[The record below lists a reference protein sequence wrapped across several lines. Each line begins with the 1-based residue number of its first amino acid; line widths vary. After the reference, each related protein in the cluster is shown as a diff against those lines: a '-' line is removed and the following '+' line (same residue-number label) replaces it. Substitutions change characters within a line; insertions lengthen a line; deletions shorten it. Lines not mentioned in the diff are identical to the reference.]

1 MAAIAVY
8 HFVNNNV
15 GGVFSVV
22 KNLLRFSQLP
32 SIENHV
38 IYTINKEVNKDFEMP
53 ILEGAASQRIF
64 YYSAKWNFYYTCRQL
79 AKILPNAKVLII
91 AHDWLELG
99 MMSNLGL
106 QNPVIQFVHGNYDY
120 YYNLSLKHQNV
131 IDAFICVSP
140 VIQKKITA
148 LLPPEKTKTV
158 QYFRFPVPE
167 VINSS
172 RHNETLKVL
181 YASGNLID
189 VNKQFSLVPEI
200 NNLLQKNKVAI
211 DWIIVGKGR
220 TKEEVQ
226 ELMESKTELTYFEQ
240 LPNEDLLSFLTT
252 ADIFLLPSLKEGFPV
267 AVVEAMK
274 AGLVPLVTNWEDAT
288 AELIVDG
295 ETGFYVATGD
305 AAGYANKIEGLHN
318 NRNEL
323 KKMAKAA
330 ADKANE
336 LFNSKINTAIIEE
349 EFKMVYNKAV
359 SVKFAKKVYGSRLD
373 EPGIPNIFTKTIRS
387 LKIGK

>member
-1 MAAIAVY
+1 M
-8 HFVNNNV
+8 
-15 GGVFSVV
+15 
-22 KNLLRFSQLP
+22 
-32 SIENHV
+32 
-38 IYTINKEVNKDFEMP
+38 
-53 ILEGAASQRIF
+53 
-64 YYSAKWNFYYTCRQL
+64 
-79 AKILPNAKVLII
+79 
-91 AHDWLELG
+91 
-99 MMSNLGL
+99 
-106 QNPVIQFVHGNYDY
+106 
-120 YYNLSLKHQNV
+120 
-131 IDAFICVSP
+131 
-140 VIQKKITA
+140 
-148 LLPPEKTKTV
+148 
-158 QYFRFPVPE
+158 
-167 VINSS
+167 
-172 RHNETLKVL
+172 

-189 VNKQFSLVPEI
+189 ERKQFSLVPKI

-211 DWIIVGKGR
+211 DWIIVGKGK

-226 ELMESKTELTYFEQ
+226 ELMNSKTELTYFEQ
-240 LPNEDLLSFLTT
+240 LPNEDILSLLTT